1 MLAFLLLVGTT
12 NAVNLTDGLDGL
24 VSFVSLPVTMVFAFI
39 AYMQGMLDLSGFS
52 LGLTGA
58 CLGFCCLT
66 VILPEY
72 LWVIPVPWLWAVL
85 LPL

>member
-1 MLAFLLLVGTT
+1 MYLLLEQERLQQVLRSVLLP
-12 NAVNLTDGLDGL
+12 AVRHS
-24 VSFVSLPVTMVFAFI
+24 VPVPAWV
-39 AYMQGMLDLSGFS
+39 
-52 LGLTGA
+52 
-58 CLGFCCLT
+58 FCCLT